1 MAEEGNK
8 RLRENI
14 MKRFI
19 ILILPIF
26 LFSQDNYQFGSS
38 IRVNDDAAGMHYHA
52 TTQRS
57 IGCRGDTVYLVWQ
70 DNRYGDQL
78 FRQDRVF
85 FSRSANAGNTWGPN
99 IMISQDLD
107 TLVCG
112 DSHICLDDIGNI
124 YVAYVTQNQ
133 NDNDDDIYFVKSTD
147 GGDSFTVPI
156 MVNDSADVRHQKYCS
171 IAVDSSGDNVY
182 VVWQDWRSI
191 EHSIDIY
198 LSRSTDGGVS
208 FLPSVRVNDDDSAYQ
223 WYPVIACDETG
234 QYVYVAWEDYR
245 DTLYGEN
252 VYFARSTDYGQTFG
266 LNYCVNDTIGTGTT
280 NQRVPSIYYKNNVI
294 YLTWRDERDG
304 YCLYFAKSTDN
315 GLSFGPNVRVVDDP
329 DAYGYNASITA
340 NDSGLILIVWQ
351 DNRQYS
357 TYGSDIY
364 FAFSSDSGLSFSQNV
379 LVNDH
384 LGVASAWDWN
394 PSICV
399 NQEGQAFVAWSS
411 TRNDPSLTNFDIYV
425 ANGTYVGIEET
436 LGRIVLDAIRL
447 DVYPNPFRHA
457 LGIRLSALVNEK
469 VDLRIYDISGRLMKV
484 LGYQRLRESGHQVIW
499 DGRDEQGK
507 SVSAGIY
514 FVELVTD
521 GYKEV
526 KKVIKIE

>member
-1 MAEEGNK
+1 
-8 RLRENI
+8 
-14 MKRFI
+14 MKKLI
-19 ILILPIF
+19 VLILPLF
-26 LFSQDNYQFGSS
+26 LFSQNNYVFGPS
-38 IRVNDDAAGMHYHA
+38 IMVNDDAPGMYFHA

-57 IGCRGDTVYLVWQ
+57 IGCRGDTVYLVWR
-70 DNRYGDQL
+70 D
-78 FRQDRVF
+78 DRLGNPLWANSRIF
-85 FSRSANAGNTWGPN
+85 FSKSTDAGDAWSPN
-99 IMISQDLD
+99 LMISQD
-107 TLVCG
+107 
-112 DSHICLDDIGNI
+112 DDILWGFMPHLALDAFGKI
-124 YVAYVTQNQ
+124 YVAYNLV
-133 NDNDDDIYFVKSTD
+133 NDNTSNTEVCFTKSTD
-147 GGDSFTVPI
+147 GGDSFSLPVL
-156 MVNDSADVRHQKYCS
+156 VNDSAEVHHQRYPA
-171 IAVDSSGDNVY
+171 IAVDSSGQNVY
-182 VVWQDWRSI
+182 VVWEDWRNPQYR
-191 EHSIDIY
+191 IDIY
-198 LSRSTDGGVS
+198 LTRSTDGGAS
-208 FLPSVRVNDDDSAYQ
+208 FLPSVRVNDDDDSVDQ
-223 WYPVIACDETG
+223 WFPVIACNETG
-234 QYVYVAWEDYR
+234 QNVYVAWEDYR

-266 LNYCVNDTIGTGTT
+266 LNYCVNDTIGTGTS

-329 DAYGYNASITA
+329 DAYGYNESITVS
-340 NDSGLILIVWQ
+340 DSGLILIVWQ